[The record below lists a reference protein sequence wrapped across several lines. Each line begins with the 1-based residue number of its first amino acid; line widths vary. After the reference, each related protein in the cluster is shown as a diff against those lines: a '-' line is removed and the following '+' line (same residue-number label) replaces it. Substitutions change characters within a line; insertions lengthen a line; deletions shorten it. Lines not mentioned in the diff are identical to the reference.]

1 MDRTDAEGRQLT
13 GDALAAAGFAV
24 TGSTVGY
31 RAPLSVDEVV
41 GGVFSAVPADELP
54 APAERDRFAA
64 TAREAP
70 APFGPLTEEVGVTL
84 QFGALSS
91 AFQPDG

>member
-1 MDRTDAEGRQLT
+1 
-13 GDALAAAGFAV
+13 
-24 TGSTVGY
+24 
-31 RAPLSVDEVV
+31 VDTVV

-64 TAREAP
+64 TVREAL

-84 QFGALSS
+84 QFGALS
-91 AFQPDG
+91 